1 LTNCLLFLFS
11 TKKIMLKI
19 LYTKL
24 PGNEQENRF
33 NELLALLPPLL
44 REKNLRYKFWQDRW
58 RNLMGKLL
66 LLDVLDSCQLPGGL
80 LDTLDYTYHGRPF
93 FKDLPGIDFNISH
106 AGNYI
111 ICALAKEITI
121 GIDIEEI
128 KPCSFDDFANTM
140 NEQQWMIINS
150 SPEPYRQFYTYW
162 AIKESIIKA
171 DSRGMSLPLMDIH
184 IEGNMAMCD
193 NRQWYLRPLQV
204 DDNYCASLS
213 ASKELPPFETV
224 YKEYV

>member
-1 LTNCLLFLFS
+1 
-11 TKKIMLKI
+11 MLKI

-24 PGNEQENRF
+24 PENEEASRF
-33 NELLALLPPLL
+33 NELLGLLPPLL
-44 REKNLRYKFWQDRW
+44 QEKNLRYKFWQDRW

-66 LLDVLDSCQLPGGL
+66 LLDALESFQLPGGL

-106 AGNYI
+106 SGNYV

-140 NEQQWMIINS
+140 NEQQWHIIKN
-150 SPEPYRQFYTYW
+150 SPEPYRQFFTYW

-171 DSRGMSLPLMDIH
+171 DSRGLSLPLPGIH
-184 IEGNMAMCD
+184 IEGNMAICD
-193 NRQWYLRPLQV
+193 NRKWYLHPLQV
-204 DDNYCASLS
+204 DADYCTSLS
-213 ASKELPPFETV
+213 ADRELPAFETTFR
-224 YKEYV
+224 EYVQQKDMQ

>member
-1 LTNCLLFLFS
+1 
-11 TKKIMLKI
+11 MLKI

-24 PGNEQENRF
+24 PENEYASRF
-33 NELLALLPPLL
+33 NELLELLPPLL

-66 LLDVLDSCQLPGGL
+66 LLDALESFQLPGGL

-93 FKDLPGIDFNISH
+93 FKNLPGVDFNISH
-106 AGNYI
+106 SGNYV

-128 KPCSFDDFANTM
+128 KPCSLSDFTNTM
-140 NEQQWMIINS
+140 NEQQWRIIKKS
-150 SPEPYRQFYTYW
+150 TEPFRQFFTYW

-184 IEGNMAMCD
+184 IEDDMAICD
-193 NRQWYLRPLQV
+193 NRKWHLHRLQI

-213 ASKELPPFETV
+213 ANRELPAFETAFR
-224 YKEYV
+224 EYVQHT